1 MTSRGSAG
9 PAILITI
16 PLSHYC
22 EKARWALDRL
32 GLPYREEAHAPLLH
46 LLATKRHRGGSV
58 PVLLHGNDR
67 FVDSTAILAHADEVS
82 GGDHL
87 YPRDA
92 TLRREVE
99 ELEERFDTELGTQ
112 VRRWAY
118 AHLLSQPQLLRS
130 LWSRGVPRVEA
141 AILPALAPLT
151 RLLVRAGYRITPEAA
166 VRSLERVRDLCAQV
180 GDRLRDGRP
189 FLGGERFSAADL
201 TFASLVAPMVLP
213 VECRA
218 VHPAIEEL
226 PAAMREEVLRTR
238 DTDAGRFALRMFS
251 QERAR
256 VPAR

>member
-1 MTSRGSAG
+1 MTGRGSAG

-32 GLPYREEAHAPLLH
+32 GVPYREEPHAPLLH
-46 LLATKRHRGGSV
+46 LAATKRHRGGSV
-58 PVLLHGNDR
+58 PVLLHGDDR
-67 FVDSTAILAHADEVS
+67 FIDSTAILAHADEVS
-82 GGDHL
+82 GGGHL

-118 AHLLSQPQLLRS
+118 AHLLTQPQLLRS
-130 LWSRGVPRVEA
+130 LWSRGVPPAEA
-141 AILPALAPLT
+141 AILTVLAPLT
-151 RLLVRAGYRITPEAA
+151 RRLVRRGYRITPEAA
-166 VRSLERVRDLCAQV
+166 VRAVERVRDLCAQV
-180 GDRLRDGRP
+180 GDRLRDGRS
-189 FLGGERFSAADL
+189 FLGGECFTAADL

-218 VHPAIEEL
+218 VQPAVEEL
-226 PAAMREEVLRTR
+226 PAAMREQVLRTR

-251 QERAR
+251 QERDR
-256 VPAR
+256 VLTT